1 MEIQKINIGIIGSG
15 AISEIYL
22 DNLTSRFSN
31 VQVSAISSRGM
42 ASAQKKAEKYHIRAL
57 TNDQMLADPDIDI
70 IVILTPVQT
79 HYELIK
85 SALLAGKHVYT
96 EKTMTET
103 YAEAKELCES
113 ADAKGLY
120 LGSAPDTFLGTGFQT
135 AKKAIDENKIGTIHS
150 FTISITRD
158 NDILTA
164 MFPFLRIPGAGALRD
179 YIVYYLTALVSL
191 LGPVKTVSA
200 VLKTPYDKR
209 MNSIPDT
216 KGFNEMIDTPNEAII
231 AATLELENGV
241 IGTIHEDNESV
252 IFDRSDFV
260 ICGKN
265 GLLKLGNAN
274 EFGNPVELIRPKG
287 FFEKET
293 EVLKPVGFYSDNSRG
308 IGPAE
313 LADAIVHHRKNR
325 TDKAMAAHVL
335 EVIEAMEQSSKEGR
349 FIEVEST
356 FEKPELF
363 DMKY

>member
-1 MEIQKINIGIIGSG
+1 
-15 AISEIYL
+15 
-22 DNLTSRFSN
+22 
-31 VQVSAISSRGM
+31 
-42 ASAQKKAEKYHIRAL
+42 
-57 TNDQMLADPDIDI
+57 
-70 IVILTPVQT
+70 
-79 HYELIK
+79 
-85 SALLAGKHVYT
+85 
-96 EKTMTET
+96 
-103 YAEAKELCES
+103 
-113 ADAKGLY
+113 
-120 LGSAPDTFLGTGFQT
+120 
-135 AKKAIDENKIGTIHS
+135 
-150 FTISITRD
+150 
-158 NDILTA
+158 